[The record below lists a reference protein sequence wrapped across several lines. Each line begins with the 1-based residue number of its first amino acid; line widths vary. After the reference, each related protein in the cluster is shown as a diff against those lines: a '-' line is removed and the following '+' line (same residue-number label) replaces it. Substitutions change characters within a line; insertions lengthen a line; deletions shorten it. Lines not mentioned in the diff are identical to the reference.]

1 MISASADPLRPGVP
15 RTLSFTLDGEP
26 MQCLDGQTI
35 AGALLA
41 GGRTAWRT
49 TSREGAPRGVFCGIG
64 VCFDCI
70 VTVGSARDV
79 RACLRRVREGDDV
92 RTQHDAPAADDAPA
106 AGDVP
111 GPDGSGADS

>member
-1 MISASADPLRPGVP
+1 MASRMISASADPLRPGIP
-15 RTLSFTLDGEP
+15 RSLSFTVDGEP

-79 RACLRRVREGDDV
+79 RACLRRVREGDDI
-92 RTQHDAPAADDAPA
+92 RTQQDAPESDD
-106 AGDVP
+106 V
-111 GPDGSGADS
+111 SGADEPGADV